1 MKQPRHVPVRTCVMC
16 GTKTAK
22 REMVRVVL
30 TPQGECIVDETGKR
44 PGRGAYLCHRPDCWE
59 RAGSTDRLAH
69 ALRGEVR
76 ASDRESLAAAGAAL
90 IGAPAGAR
98 S

>member
-16 GTKTAK
+16 GSKAAK
-22 REMVRVVL
+22 REMVRVVR

-59 RAGSTDRLAH
+59 RAASTNRLAH
-69 ALRGEVR
+69 ALRGEVSV
-76 ASDRESLAAAGAAL
+76 SDREQLAAAGAAL
-90 IGAPAGAR
+90 IGASAD
-98 S
+98 

>member
-16 GTKTAK
+16 GINAAK
-22 REMVRVVL
+22 RDLVRVVL
-30 TPQGECIVDETGKR
+30 TPLGECIVDDTGKR

-59 RAGSTDRLAH
+59 RAASTNRLAR

-76 ASDRESLAAAGAAL
+76 ESDKELLAAAGAAL
-90 IGAPAGAR
+90 IGAAAH
-98 S
+98 

>member
-22 REMVRVVL
+22 RELVRVVL
-30 TPQGECIVDETGKR
+30 TPQGECVVDETGKR

-59 RAGSTDRLAH
+59 RAASTARLAR
-69 ALRGEVR
+69 ALRGEVSV
-76 ASDRESLAAAGAAL
+76 SDRKLLAAAGAAL
-90 IGAPAGAR
+90 LGASAD
-98 S
+98 

>member
-16 GTKTAK
+16 GTKSAK
-22 REMVRVVL
+22 RDLVRVVL
-30 TPQGECIVDETGKR
+30 TPEGECIVDETGKR

-59 RAGSTDRLAH
+59 RAASTNRLAR

-76 ASDRESLAAAGAAL
+76 ASDTELLAAAGAAL
-90 IGAPAGAR
+90 IGASAD
-98 S
+98 

>member
-16 GTKTAK
+16 GTKSAK
-22 REMVRVVL
+22 RDLVRVVL
-30 TPQGECIVDETGKR
+30 TSQGECIVDETGKR

-59 RAGSTDRLAH
+59 RAASTNRLAR

-76 ASDRESLAAAGAAL
+76 ESDKELLAAAGAAL
-90 IGAPAGAR
+90 TGASAD
-98 S
+98 

>member
-22 REMVRVVL
+22 RDLVRVVL

-44 PGRGAYLCHRPDCWE
+44 PGRGAYLCHRPECWE
-59 RAGSTDRLAH
+59 RAGSTDRLAR

-76 ASDRESLAAAGAAL
+76 ASDKESLAAAGAAL
-90 IGAPAGAR
+90 TGAAVE
-98 S
+98 